1 MEEAPA
7 VREAAE
13 DMVAVDPLW
22 EADPLWAAEDTDTEV
37 MAATAIAHH
46 PAEVAAWAACC
57 L

>member
-13 DMVAVDPLW
+13 DMVA
-22 EADPLWAAEDTDTEV
+22 ADPLWAAEDTDTEV